1 MKLPNWFKIAW
12 WFLLT
17 ALLTAFLS
25 QRYPALIAGSAK
37 TADIVVFVI
46 WIALLLAPLFNEVSL
61 LGITL
66 KQQLDDLKTFVT
78 SQVTEVKSEL
88 RNAVDVRTTISP
100 QFYMPPPATD
110 AQLPELETKIKAA
123 VADALRMHGVTQE
136 ETIASFT
143 TPSDV
148 SMLFFS
154 RFNIERELRRIA
166 EGQQV
171 TSGIETLQRKPAS
184 IFQITRFLAQTE
196 RIEPEL
202 AGAIREVYSVCSPAV
217 HGEQVTEAQLNFVR
231 DVAPGLIAAL
241 QAVR

>member
-1 MKLPNWFKIAW
+1 MKLPDWFKIAW
-12 WFLLT
+12 WVLLT
-17 ALLTAFLS
+17 GFLTAFLW
-25 QRYPALIAGSAK
+25 QRYPDLIAGRAAP
-37 TADIVVFVI
+37 ADIVVFVI

-66 KQQLDDLKTFVT
+66 KQQIDELKGFVT
-78 SQVTEVKSEL
+78 SQVTEVRSEL
-88 RNAVDVRTTISP
+88 RNAVDVRTTFSP

-123 VADALRMHGVTQE
+123 VSEALRMHGVAQE
-136 ETIASFT
+136 TPIASFT
-143 TPSDV
+143 TPPDV
-148 SMLFFS
+148 SLLFAA
-154 RFNIERELRRIA
+154 RFNIEKELRRIA

-171 TSGIETLQRKPAS
+171 TSGIESLQRKPAT
-184 IFQITRFLAQTE
+184 IFQITRFLSQTE

-217 HGEQVTEAQLNFVR
+217 HGEQVTEAQLNFVK